1 MRNINFPKLSKEKL
15 IERLEHPDGITRVI
29 IDTDT
34 ANEIDDQFALAWAIL
49 SPEKLKIEG
58 VSAEPFSF
66 AHHQKELLE
75 AETIVNSEKDNIV
88 SSFAIEWVKRL
99 HEKGIKANDIKFVG
113 PSEGMELSYQEIL
126 KVYEKLSISPNGKVC
141 RGSTSYLKSLQSPIK
156 SEATEMIIDHAKS
169 SNDPLYI
176 LGIGCP
182 TNIASAML
190 LAPEIINNIVV
201 VWTSAYP
208 SVSPHFNGAS
218 LNLVQD
224 PISSRLIFDSGV
236 PHVYLPGYH
245 VGAQLKISE
254 PEMKNFI
261 KGKGKI
267 GDYLYYLYT
276 KKNPLHKK
284 FAIDDTYRRTWVIWD
299 LINVAWILNP
309 DWVPTILTS
318 SPELDDN
325 LFWKKSDNRHIMRE
339 AFDVK
344 RDEIFIDLY
353 NKLNNL

>member
-1 MRNINFPKLSKEKL
+1 MRKKNQKFKKNKLQKQL
-15 IERLEHPDGITRVI
+15 
-29 IDTDT
+29 
-34 ANEIDDQFALAWAIL
+34 N
-49 SPEKLKIEG
+49 LKI
-58 VSAEPFSF
+58 A
-66 AHHQKELLE
+66 KK
-75 AETIVNSEKDNIV
+75 I
-88 SSFAIEWVKRL
+88 
-99 HEKGIKANDIKFVG
+99 
-113 PSEGMELSYQEIL
+113 EIL

-276 KKNPLHKK
+276 EKNPLHKK